1 MTTELAEESRESD
14 LTRRVERWLE
24 SPLFV
29 VTLGGIALLVAG
41 VLKGDGIVAGMF
53 GIYGATALLVSAVVY
68 VVLAILR
75 RNQ

>member
-1 MTTELAEESRESD
+1 MTTELADESKESN
-14 LTRRVERWLE
+14 LARRVGTWLE

-29 VTLGGIALLVAG
+29 VVLLGIALIVAG
-41 VLKGDGIVAGMF
+41 VLKGDGIVAGML

-68 VVLAILR
+68 VVLVIMR

>member
-1 MTTELAEESRESD
+1 MTTELADESRGSD
-14 LTRRVERWLE
+14 LTQRVEKWLE

-29 VTLGGIALLVAG
+29 VVLLGIALLVAG
-41 VLKGDGIVAGMF
+41 VLKGDGIVAGML
-53 GIYGATALLVSAVVY
+53 GIYGATALLVSTVVY

>member
-14 LTRRVERWLE
+14 LARRVERWLE
-24 SPLFV
+24 SPLLV
-29 VTLGGIALLVAG
+29 VALGGIALLVAG

-53 GIYGATALLVSAVVY
+53 GIYGATALLVSAVAY